1 VGAGR
6 LVVVLGATGRQ
17 GGALTRLL
25 LADGWHVRGLTRDP
39 ASERARTLA
48 VAGAEMV
55 AAEPVGAT
63 LRPTF
68 EGAHGVFLMLP
79 PAVAAETELEATNAI
94 SDAAAEARVRHLVY
108 SSSGGAAKS
117 GTGVAN
123 YEAKW
128 QAAQHLASLEMPHS
142 VVRPVT
148 FMENYLRRAD
158 HIEAGNLEGPFAG
171 AMRQQLV
178 AVRDIAAVVAAIFAR
193 PEESAGLELDLAGDE
208 LTLDEVAAV
217 FSHVLGRPVRYAQRA
232 DDTVGDRDPEQ
243 MRALLRWRER
253 EGHSADVPALRERCA
268 GWGVELAT
276 LERWI
281 GEAWP
286 GLGGRARGGATG
298 A

>member
-1 VGAGR
+1 MGAGR

-25 LADGWHVRGLTRDP
+25 LADGWRVRGLTRDP
-39 ASERARTLA
+39 SSESARALTA
-48 VAGAEMV
+48 TGAEMV
-55 AAEPVGAT
+55 AAEPVGAK
-63 LRPTF
+63 LGPTF

-79 PAVAAETELEATNAI
+79 PAVAAERELEATNAI
-94 SDAAAEARVRHLVY
+94 SDAAADAGVRHLVY
-108 SSSGGAAKS
+108 SSSGGAARS

-148 FMENYLRRAD
+148 FMENYLRRVD
-158 HIEAGNLEGPFAG
+158 RIEAGNLDGPFAG
-171 AMRQQLV
+171 ALRQQLV

-217 FSHVLGRPVRYAQRA
+217 FSRVLGRPVRYAQRA

-253 EGHSADVPALRERCA
+253 EGHSADVPALRERCL
-268 GWGVELAT
+268 GWGVELTT

-281 GEAWP
+281 GEVWP
-286 GLGGRARGGATG
+286 GLAGRAREGAAG

>member
-1 VGAGR
+1 M
-6 LVVVLGATGRQ
+6 VVLGATGRQ

-25 LADGWHVRGLTRDP
+25 LANGWRVRGLTRDP
-39 ASERARTLA
+39 ASERARALTA
-48 VAGAEMV
+48 AGAEMV

-63 LRPTF
+63 LGSTF

-79 PAVAAETELEATNAI
+79 PAVAAESELDATNAI
-94 SDAAAEARVRHLVY
+94 SDAAAEAGVRHLVY
-108 SSSGGAAKS
+108 SSSGGAAKN

-128 QAAQHLASLEMPHS
+128 RAAQHLASIEMPHT

-148 FMENYLRRAD
+148 FMENYLRRVD
-158 HIEAGNLEGPFAG
+158 RIEAGALDGPFTG
-171 AMRQQLV
+171 TMRQQLV

-217 FSHVLGRPVRYAQRA
+217 FARALGRPVRYAQRA

-268 GWGVELAT
+268 RWGVELT
-276 LERWI
+276 PLMRWI

-286 GLGGRARGGATG
+286 GIADRAREGKAGA
-298 A
+298 